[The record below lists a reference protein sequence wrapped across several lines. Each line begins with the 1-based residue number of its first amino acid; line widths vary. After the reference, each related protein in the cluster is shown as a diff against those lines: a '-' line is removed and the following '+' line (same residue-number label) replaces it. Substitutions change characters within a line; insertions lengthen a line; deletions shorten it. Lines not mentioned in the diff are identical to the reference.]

1 LTVIATPSSRR
12 IPKPPLMA
20 NRIRSVEIR
29 NRVLNPAEAEFFVHV
44 VPERASEITEIRG
57 HFRGPVCVYAST
69 VEVRYP
75 LQTLASRE
83 ESLRKRVIIPEPSW
97 WEPATPFLYNGTIEL
112 WEDGKLCDGVELRH
126 GLRVLRRRENR
137 LLLNGRV
144 FHVRG
149 TCYHRQSRAD
159 LVRAHQDGINTL
171 LVPVASRHSEVWKL
185 ADELG
190 FLVIVEVE
198 DVGQDASLIASL
210 AEHAS
215 SFGRVYCGG
224 GASEKDLRAM
234 LAARDRQA
242 DKPLVGVCWPAPEAI
257 MNQDVDFV
265 VCDSQNVD
273 SLSNVGSPILV
284 LTKGA
289 LAEEEVGASR
299 SSFAGWICNAE
310 KC

>member
-1 LTVIATPSSRR
+1 
-12 IPKPPLMA
+12 MA

-29 NRVLNPAEAEFFVHV
+29 NRVLNPAEAEFFVQV
-44 VPERASEITEIRG
+44 VPEHANEKMEMRG

-75 LQTLASRE
+75 MQPLASGE
-83 ESLRKRVIIPEPSW
+83 ESLRIRVIIPEPSW
-97 WEPATPFLYNGTIEL
+97 WEPATPFLYDGTIEL
-112 WEDGKLCDGVELRH
+112 WEDGKFCDRTEVRH

-137 LLLNGRV
+137 LLLNGRA

-149 TCYHRQSRAD
+149 TCYDRQSRAD

-171 LVPVASRHSEVWKL
+171 LVPMASRQPEVWKL

-198 DVGQDASLIASL
+198 DVEQDASLTTSL
-210 AEHAS
+210 AKHPS
-215 SFGRVYCGG
+215 SFGWVYRGG
-224 GASEKDLRAM
+224 VASENALRAI
-234 LAARDRQA
+234 LADRDRQA
-242 DKPLVGVCWPAPEAI
+242 DRPLVGICWPALEAI
-257 MNQDVDFV
+257 MAQEVDFI
-265 VCDSQNVD
+265 VCDSQNIDLLPEVR
-273 SLSNVGSPILV
+273 LPILV

-289 LAEEEVGASR
+289 LAEEEIGASR

>member
-1 LTVIATPSSRR
+1 
-12 IPKPPLMA
+12 MA

-29 NRVLNPAEAEFFVHV
+29 NRVLNPAEAEFFVQV
-44 VPERASEITEIRG
+44 VPEHANETTEIRG
-57 HFRGPVCVYAST
+57 HFRGPLCVYAST

-75 LQTLASRE
+75 LQALASRE

-97 WEPATPFLYNGTIEL
+97 WEPATPFLYDGTIEL
-112 WEDGKLCDGVELRH
+112 WEDGKLCDGTEVRH

-149 TCYHRQSRAD
+149 TCYHRQSHAD
-159 LVRAHQDGINTL
+159 LARAHEDGINTL
-171 LVPVASRHSEVWKL
+171 LVPVASRHPELWKL

-190 FLVIVEVE
+190 FLVIVQVE
-198 DVGQDASLIASL
+198 DVEQDASLITSL
-210 AEHAS
+210 AGHPS
-215 SFGRVYCGG
+215 SFGWVYCGG
-224 GASEKDLRAM
+224 GVSEKAPPAM

-242 DKPLVGVCWPAPEAI
+242 DKPLVGICWPAPEAM
-257 MNQDVDFV
+257 MNKDVDFV
-265 VCDSQNVD
+265 VCDSQDVD

-289 LAEEEVGASR
+289 LAEGEVGAPS